1 MISLTHSQELQPM
14 QSLGRLKKT
23 PPSISIHSLGPP
35 VPDSQPFCILRH
47 LIHPSEAWSSSASS
61 ALRLIQGDFL
71 HGRLACIRTTCPA
84 HLSLFILIVVTKST
98 SSYKLYSSS
107 LYFDLHVA
115 SSQMGPKILLS
126 IFLSNTP
133 RRNSSALLKT
143 QVSAPYIRIGFIN
156 VLYMITLY
164 FLFMFL
170 ALNYSPSQNNFYW
183 LV

>member
-47 LIHPSEAWSSSASS
+47 LIHPSQAWSSSASS

-98 SSYKLYSSS
+98 SSYKQYTSQSPCCLFTDGSKKFSSVFFFQTLLDATHQPYSK
-107 LYFDLHVA
+107 
-115 SSQMGPKILLS
+115 PK
-126 IFLSNTP
+126 
-133 RRNSSALLKT
+133 
-143 QVSAPYIRIGFIN
+143 
-156 VLYMITLY
+156 
-164 FLFMFL
+164 
-170 ALNYSPSQNNFYW
+170 SPSHTSE
-183 LV
+183 LVLLMSYI